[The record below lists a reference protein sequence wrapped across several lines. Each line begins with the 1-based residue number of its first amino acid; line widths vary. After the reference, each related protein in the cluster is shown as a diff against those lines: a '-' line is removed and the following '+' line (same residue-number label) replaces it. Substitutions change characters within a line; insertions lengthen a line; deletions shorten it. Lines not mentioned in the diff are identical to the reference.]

1 MVLYLEIKECSQKQ
15 GQSNDATTG
24 QWFEKSLYYVCIYVT
39 DYLRDPLTSFPLV
52 GEGSSRI
59 ELWLQNWGD
68 N

>member
-52 GEGSSRI
+52 GEG
-59 ELWLQNWGD
+59 
-68 N
+68 